1 MFHKMAL
8 SISAAMKQN
17 NQNLSKEKAEE
28 LTYGL
33 EILLYEIFLFGAA
46 FLSALPFG
54 LFFNMLSAVIG
65 YACIRGFASGAHA
78 RTRAIC
84 FISYFIMLYISVLV
98 PVFLLKSYSFQLMML
113 LFCIDMILLLKYAP
127 GDTIENPMTDEKK
140 VKQKK
145 VLSCLSLTAIF
156 IVSFFLGDTIPLY
169 ANSPLLA
176 ASFGCV
182 MTTPLMYQLLGC
194 KRKLSTL

>member
-8 SISAAMKQN
+8 NISEAMKQN
-17 NQNLSKEKAEE
+17 NENLSKEKAEE
-28 LTYGL
+28 ITYGL

-54 LFFNMLSAVIG
+54 LFFNMLAAVIG
-65 YACIRGFASGAHA
+65 YSIIRGFASGAHA
-78 RTRAIC
+78 RTRTIC
-84 FISYFIMLYISVLV
+84 CISYFIMLYISVLV
-98 PVFLLKSYSFQLMML
+98 PVFLLKSYSFQFMML

-127 GDTIENPMTDEKK
+127 GDTLENPMTDEKK

-145 VLSCLSLTAIF
+145 VLSCLSLTVIF
-156 IVSFFLGDTIPLY
+156 MVSFFLGDTMPLY
-169 ANSPLLA
+169 ANSLFLA

-182 MTTPLMYQLLGC
+182 MATPLMYRLLGC